1 MTTSCTPIPQNTD
14 APASSCHT
22 DDVTVWWW
30 NIPTGTYD
38 PADLPLL
45 DGTERE
51 RLQRLRTPESKA
63 IYVTC
68 RAAVRRILSGVLEV
82 APEELEFGRLPCP
95 GCASPEHG
103 PPTVVRPETDRR
115 ISITHT
121 TGLGMLAVSPVAVG
135 VDAEGSKNLD
145 VEELARPTLTPD
157 ERQYVLSR
165 PPGEERTNAFLRCWT
180 RKEAVLKAVG
190 IGITVE
196 LNTLETRPDL
206 EGPVTVAAG
215 VPGGPGEWAVRGI
228 PAPEGW
234 SAALALPAGTPV
246 NLRVRKWPG
255 N

>member
-1 MTTSCTPIPQNTD
+1 MTTSCTPIPQDND
-14 APASSCHT
+14 APTSCCQPA
-22 DDVTVWWW
+22 DVTVWWW
-30 NIPTGTYD
+30 DIPTGTYD

-45 DGTERE
+45 DGAERE

-68 RAAVRRILSGVLEV
+68 RAAVRRILSGALQV

-103 PPTVVRPETDRR
+103 PPTVLRPATDLR

-121 TGLGMLAVSPVAVG
+121 TGLGMLAVAPVPVG
-135 VDAEGSKNLD
+135 VDAEGAKNLD
-145 VEELARPTLTPD
+145 VEELARPTLTPE

-165 PPGEERTNAFLRCWT
+165 PPGEERTRAFLRCWT

-196 LNTLETRPDL
+196 LNTLETGPAS

-215 VPGGPGEWAVRGI
+215 VEGGPAEWAVRQI

-234 SAALALPAGTPV
+234 SAALALPAGTRP
-246 NLRVRKWPG
+246 NLRVRKWPTG
-255 N
+255 